1 MFDKI
6 VKLFSSN
13 KIVVKNIKQ
22 QSKVD
27 ITNIENVNIKSS
39 EDFQK
44 LVSQNK
50 VEKTELTQK
59 DYRSKGVITGRWN
72 YCNPFRLEKRSLY
85 KSNSG

>member
-1 MFDKI
+1 MFEKI
-6 VKLFSSN
+6 VKLFSSK

-44 LVSQNK
+44 LLSQNK
-50 VEKTELTQK
+50 VDKTDLTQNDFQK
-59 DYRSKGVITGRWN
+59 LIGEIENKKGIIVIVK
-72 YCNPFRLEKRSLY
+72 YYYISILA
-85 KSNSG
+85 